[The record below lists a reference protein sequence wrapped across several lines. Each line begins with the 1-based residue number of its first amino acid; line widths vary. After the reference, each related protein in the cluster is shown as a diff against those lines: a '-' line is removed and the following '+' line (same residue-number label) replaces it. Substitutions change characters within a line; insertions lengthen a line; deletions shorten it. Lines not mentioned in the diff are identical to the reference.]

1 MNFVDTNERDNKEY
15 TVVIAYA
22 SFDSHGDKGAAGNAF
37 DEPDVYKVNVHAVTN
52 IQAITYAMH
61 IVTCIKAEIMTD
73 FFTNHPMTQH
83 QDSFTIE
90 EIEHMRHDAEGRGIF
105 KDWLAMEPTSI
116 QCHLTIDEPK
126 LLDMSANNINQ
137 MHKDVADGAEEFLR
151 NKDE

>member
-1 MNFVDTNERDNKEY
+1 MNFVDTQPRDNKEY

-22 SFDSHGDKGAAGNAF
+22 SFDSHGDKTIGDAF

-61 IVTCIKAEIMTD
+61 IITCIKAEIMTD

-90 EIEHMRHDAEGRGIF
+90 EIEHMRHDAEDRGIY
-105 KDWLAMEPTSI
+105 KDWLNIEPTSI
-116 QCHLTIDEPK
+116 QCHLTKDEGK

-137 MHKDVADGAEEFLR
+137 MHKDVSEGAEEFLR
-151 NKDE
+151 NNDE